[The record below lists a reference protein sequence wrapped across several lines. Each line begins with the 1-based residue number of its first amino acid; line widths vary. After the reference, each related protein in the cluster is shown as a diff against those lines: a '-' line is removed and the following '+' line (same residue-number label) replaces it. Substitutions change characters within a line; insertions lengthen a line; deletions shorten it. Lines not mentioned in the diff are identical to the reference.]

1 MSPGSCKFALLFH
14 YHHIQE
20 KLHSKLLFIS
30 RTPKLTASLSWSQYR
45 ARRLG
50 LPAPSLN
57 PFTRGRTQQ
66 GYSAPAPAPT
76 GIGGWFSAKFDAL
89 RNRTSSGR
97 TAGGAY
103 ESTGY
108 GGGTRGRDR
117 RGFGPLDPDEAWDT
131 RVGNEAYYEE
141 QELGLQDPSAGP
153 YGGDGYGGGGN
164 NIGIAGIEEGR
175 GRSRSRQREL
185 DDRYDEEMG
194 GGGSNPFGQGAERSD
209 MSLRGVSPRPD
220 GDAQA
225 QKSHKSQQSLGAQS
239 NDSPTERRSMFRE
252 NM

>member
-1 MSPGSCKFALLFH
+1 MRNTKLDATSSSFDVL
-14 YHHIQE
+14 HIQSSQPH
-20 KLHSKLLFIS
+20 HSW
-30 RTPKLTASLSWSQYR
+30 TQYR

-50 LPAPSLN
+50 LPTPSLN
-57 PFTRGRTQQ
+57 PFTRNRNQQ

-76 GIGGWFSAKFDAL
+76 DIGGWFSSKIDAI
-89 RNRTSSGR
+89 RHVGSGR

-108 GGGTRGRDR
+108 GGGTRGRNDR

-141 QELGLQDPSAGP
+141 QELGLQDPGAGP
-153 YGGDGYGGGGN
+153 YGGSGYGGSN

-194 GGGSNPFGQGAERSD
+194 VGASDPFGQGAERSD

-220 GDAQA
+220 GDAQ
-225 QKSHKSQQSLGAQS
+225 KSHKSQQSLGAQS
-239 NDSPTERRSMFRE
+239 DTSPTERRSMFRE